1 MKRECI
7 KMSENNQNGAS
18 HVVINNVVVEKNSIG
33 LAGLIVAI
41 VGFFLSWIPVLGW
54 IVWLVG
60 LALSIGGL
68 FRNPK
73 GTAIAGLI
81 ISFLDFILLI
91 ILVTL
96 IAGVASAF

>member
-1 MKRECI
+1 M
-7 KMSENNQNGAS
+7 
-18 HVVINNVVVEKNSIG
+18 
-33 LAGLIVAI
+33 
-41 VGFFLSWIPVLGW
+41 GW

-81 ISFLDFILLI
+81 ISFLDLILLI

-96 IAGVASAF
+96 IAGVASSL

>member
-1 MKRECI
+1 
-7 KMSENNQNGAS
+7 MSENNQNGAS
-18 HVVINNVVVEKNSIG
+18 QVIVNNIVTERNGLG

-41 VGFFLSWIPVLGW
+41 VGFFLSWIPVFGW
-54 IVWLVG
+54 VLWIVG

-81 ISFLDFILLI
+81 VSFLDLI
-91 ILVTL
+91 ILVVVL
-96 IAGVASAF
+96 GLVATAFSGL